1 MTNQKRYPKA
11 SFGITYHSLVAVHAV
26 VMDAGHQN
34 FTRDDILNETVYQWY
49 IDFGQ
54 SHATSKMLEIYPE
67 FKGSV
72 DVKMRNKIGSLA
84 FSVKNASPAV
94 RRDILSKPFKPPGF
108 RALRNQTHGRQ
119 KSDDEDD
126 SPTEEVTLGVG
137 KRKAANRARVNYN
150 VRELANHRGYQAY
163 DAEGRLL
170 NNGGFD
176 LCDCLESQC
185 PGCHFACLRCGS
197 EKCGS
202 ECRSR
207 RKWTFDHIEIEGT
220 DFKVRFPNL

>member
-137 KRKAANRARVNYN
+137 KRKA
-150 VRELANHRGYQAY
+150 
-163 DAEGRLL
+163 
-170 NNGGFD
+170 
-176 LCDCLESQC
+176 SQC

>member
-1 MTNQKRYPKA
+1 MST
-11 SFGITYHSLVAVHAV
+11 T
-26 VMDAGHQN
+26 MDSGHN
-34 FTRDDILNETVYQWY
+34 YTRECLSNETVYRWY
-49 IDFGQ
+49 VDFGQ
-54 SHATSKMLEIYPE
+54 SHANSRVLEIFPE
-67 FKGSV
+67 FKGTM

-84 FSVKNASPAV
+84 FSVKNATLSM
-94 RRDILSKPFKPPGF
+94 RRDILSKPFKPPGS
-108 RALRNQTHGRQ
+108 RAVRNPNYARQ

-126 SPTEEVTLGVG
+126 DSPAEEAELGVG
-137 KRKAANRARVNYN
+137 KRKASNRARVNYN
-150 VRELANHRGYQAY
+150 VRDLASPRVNYAY

-170 NNGGFD
+170 NHKGFD
-176 LCDCLESQC
+176 LCDCLETQC